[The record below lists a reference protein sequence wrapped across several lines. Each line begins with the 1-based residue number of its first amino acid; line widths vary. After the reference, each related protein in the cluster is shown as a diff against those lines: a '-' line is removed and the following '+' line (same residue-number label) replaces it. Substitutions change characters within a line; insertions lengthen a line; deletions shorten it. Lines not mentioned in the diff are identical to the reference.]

1 MKTLRVLDPRIAR
14 QNKEVIVVVDG
25 PSSVTFQ
32 ASRPSDP
39 ASTSPS
45 FVIQTPSP
53 NAGISRTLRL
63 HAKGVL
69 TITGVNLDGWK
80 AAPSLALRQNALQCI
95 MTNCSASIND
105 LTVSLGSLYLMANPL
120 ATVGN
125 TSASMKQSQS
135 GGANRP
141 DVYSEYISD
150 VGADTIFGC
159 IGDGPYGDALVNG
172 RTAQITSITYTG
184 TTSVAVAY
192 DIYENLLLSPL
203 EYTNSTSKSLYGVN
217 VMTINVNYGNF
228 HRMLSWAPTPG
239 GAGALSV
246 TSVSNVFQDQEIRVS
261 YVVAYDSSL
270 THLPLK
276 NTYDLSSVQYFS
288 STLGSSFAPNASI
301 GVSFNAVE
309 FAVVPSRLIIY
320 VTASVQDITDPTQ
333 SIPDFCFAPAASGAA
348 SITFG
353 TRAGL
358 LSGASD
364 FELWDMYRAN
374 GGCLPYPVWSGRRAI
389 TSQDPPPGGT
399 RAYAGGPLII
409 DVASDL
415 SLPSG
420 VCPGLAQRIQFA
432 MQGNFVNQTAE
443 TWTNLRVVVIAI
455 TPGILNIKDGASMSM
470 QGNGLSLEQIA
481 KAPVAGIMETKQLV
495 KNRSSSGYGGSFWD
509 DFTSGLSSVANTV
522 AGVAKTAAPFL
533 PLVMGGAP
541 MGGAP
546 MGGAPMG
553 GRRLTKAQMAR
564 Y

>member
-32 ASRPSDP
+32 TVSPSDQT
-39 ASTSPS
+39 STSPS

-63 HAKGVL
+63 HARGTL

-80 AAPSLALRQNALQCI
+80 TAPALALRQNALQST
-95 MTNCSASIND
+95 MQNCSASIND

-120 ATVGN
+120 ATIGN

-135 GGANRP
+135 GGASRP

-172 RTAQITSITYTG
+172 RTAQIISITYTG
-184 TTSVAVAY
+184 TTSVAVVY
-192 DIYENLLLSPL
+192 EIYENLLLSPL

-217 VMTINVNYGNF
+217 VLTLNVSYGQP
-228 HRMLSWAPTPG
+228 HRMLSWAPVAG
-239 GAGALSV
+239 AAGALSV
-246 TSVSNVFQDQEIRVS
+246 TSVSNAFSAQDITVS

-270 THLPLK
+270 VHLPLK
-276 NTYDLSSVQYFS
+276 NTYDLTSVQYFS
-288 STLGSSFAPNASI
+288 TTAGGSYAPGAAIN
-301 GVSFNAVE
+301 VNVNAVE
-309 FAVVPSRLIIY
+309 FAVVPSRLLIY
-320 VTASVQDITDPTQ
+320 VTASATDLNDVTQ
-333 SIPDFCFAPAASGAA
+333 SIPDFCCAVTNV
-348 SITFG
+348 SIVFG

-358 LSGASD
+358 LSGAHAFD
-364 FELWDMYRAN
+364 LWDMYRAN
-374 GGCLPYPVWSGRRAI
+374 GGLLPYPVWAGQRAI
-389 TSQDPPPGGT
+389 TSQSPPPGGV

-432 MQGNFVNQTAE
+432 MTGNFVNQTAE
-443 TWTNLRVVVIAI
+443 TWNNLRVVVVAI
-455 TPGILNIKDGASMSM
+455 TPGILNIKDGSSMSM

-481 KAPVAGIMETKQLV
+481 KAPIAGIMETKQLV
-495 KNRSSSGYGGSFWD
+495 KNRTSSGYGGSFWD
-509 DFTSGLSSVANTV
+509 DFTSGISSVANTV

-553 GRRLTKAQMAR
+553 GRRMTKAQMAR